1 MLGSFIGPRAGR
13 ETFLRAKIAELSLN
27 LDKLDSLHAQHALLI
42 LRLSYQQ
49 KLRHLQRCLDTSDL
63 GHVWAELDTALWNSI
78 ISLRSSDGDHR
89 FQDEI
94 MSLPIR
100 SGGMGILSHEEV
112 APIARAA
119 ADEMADIT
127 LKSLLE
133 PDEWEQEGAAEKVVG
148 QSERCLVVL
157 DARREVLLAKLT
169 DKERKGMR
177 ENGSP
182 LGRLWLSAIPWTK
195 ALQLT
200 NQQISVAL
208 HYRTLLPLSNH
219 CNRCGKD
226 GQGLGHPETC
236 NIDGKYPRHNMVV
249 RGIGQTLSSVRGVK
263 VELEPTSTEESLRRN
278 DLRVWGSDGS
288 GLATSEH
295 DIKVYSIFSE
305 SALSSFGKDPQHP
318 VSSTSTTPIWD
329 QIAAQ
334 MDRYLRA
341 VAAKTRENAPS
352 GIGKFSAVVMTS
364 GGFMEKDTK
373 KQMDAW
379 EEGVKDWEWAAL
391 LRGLSLG
398 FVRAR
403 ARSVTWE

>member
-1 MLGSFIGPRAGR
+1 
-13 ETFLRAKIAELSLN
+13 
-27 LDKLDSLHAQHALLI
+27 
-42 LRLSYQQ
+42 
-49 KLRHLQRCLDTSDL
+49 
-63 GHVWAELDTALWNSI
+63 
-78 ISLRSSDGDHR
+78 
-89 FQDEI
+89 
-94 MSLPIR
+94 
-100 SGGMGILSHEEV
+100 
-112 APIARAA
+112 
-119 ADEMADIT
+119 
-127 LKSLLE
+127 
-133 PDEWEQEGAAEKVVG
+133 
-148 QSERCLVVL
+148 
-157 DARREVLLAKLT
+157 
-169 DKERKGMR
+169 
-177 ENGSP
+177 
-182 LGRLWLSAIPWTK
+182 
-195 ALQLT
+195 
-200 NQQISVAL
+200 
-208 HYRTLLPLSNH
+208 
-219 CNRCGKD
+219 
-226 GQGLGHPETC
+226 
-236 NIDGKYPRHNMVV
+236 MVV